1 MTLRVGTRASSLS
14 RRQTDWV
21 LQLLRP
27 LDPRLDFHV
36 VPVRTAGDRSARPI
50 AELGGTGWF
59 TRELERALLEGAVD
73 MVVHS
78 LKDLPTETP
87 SGLVLAAIPPREDA
101 RDALVGRWPSL
112 DALPRGSRV
121 GTGSPRRKAQLLA
134 YRRDLEVVPLR
145 GNVDTRLRKVDAG
158 EVEAAVLA
166 VAGLVRGEWQ
176 DRIRQYLDPE
186 VMLPAPA
193 QGALAVQVRESD
205 GPLVE
210 LIRQIDHP
218 PTHAAVRAE
227 RAFLRALGGGCTL
240 PVGALATVEGERVS
254 LRVRVLSE
262 DGSRQVSARREGRL
276 DDPDRL
282 GQEAAEEVR
291 PFLSLLGARSWIG
304 SPPGL

>member
-21 LQLLRP
+21 LQLLRRA
-27 LDPRLDFHV
+27 DPRVQFHV
-36 VPVRTAGDRSARPI
+36 VPVRTAGDRTPRPI
-50 AELGGTGWF
+50 AELGGVGWF

-73 MVVHS
+73 LVVHS

-87 SGLVLAAIPPREDA
+87 GGLVVAATPPREDA
-101 RDALVGRWPSL
+101 RDALVGRWPTL
-112 DALPRGSRV
+112 DALPRGARV
-121 GTGSPRRKAQLLA
+121 GTSSPRRRAQLLA

-166 VAGLVRGEWQ
+166 AAGLVRGGWE

-218 PTHAAVRAE
+218 PTRAAVRAE

-240 PVGALATVEGERVS
+240 PVGALATVEGDRLC

-262 DGSRQVSARREGRL
+262 DGSRQVSARREGRP
-276 DDPDRL
+276 DDPERL
-282 GQEAAEEVR
+282 GHEAAEEVQ
-291 PFLSLLGARSWIG
+291 PFLSLMGGR
-304 SPPGL
+304 P

>member
-21 LQLLRP
+21 LQLLRRA
-27 LDPRLDFHV
+27 DPRLQFHV
-36 VPVRTAGDRSARPI
+36 VPVRTAGDRSSRPI
-50 AELGGTGWF
+50 AELGGVGWF

-73 MVVHS
+73 LVVHS

-87 SGLVLAAIPPREDA
+87 GGLVVAATPPREDA
-101 RDALVGRWPSL
+101 RDALVGRWPTL
-112 DALPRGSRV
+112 DALPRGARV
-121 GTGSPRRKAQLLA
+121 GTSSPRRRAQLLA

-166 VAGLVRGEWQ
+166 AAGLVRGGWE

-218 PTHAAVRAE
+218 PTRAAVRAE

-240 PVGALATVEGERVS
+240 PVGALATVEGDRLC

-262 DGSRQVSARREGRL
+262 DGSRQVSARREGRP
-276 DDPDRL
+276 DDPERL
-282 GQEAAEEVR
+282 GHEAAEEVR
-291 PFLSLLGARSWIG
+291 PFLSLMGGR
-304 SPPGL
+304 P

>member
-21 LQLLRP
+21 LQLLRRA
-27 LDPRLDFHV
+27 DPRLQFHV
-36 VPVRTAGDRSARPI
+36 VPVRTAGDRTSRPI
-50 AELGGTGWF
+50 AELGGVGWF

-73 MVVHS
+73 LVVHS

-87 SGLVLAAIPPREDA
+87 GGLVVAATPPREDA
-101 RDALVGRWPSL
+101 RDALVGRWPTL
-112 DALPRGSRV
+112 DALPRGARV
-121 GTGSPRRKAQLLA
+121 GTSSPRRRAQLLA

-166 VAGLVRGEWQ
+166 AAGLVRGGWE

-218 PTHAAVRAE
+218 PTRAAVRAE

-240 PVGALATVEGERVS
+240 PVGALATVEGDRLC

-262 DGSRQVSARREGRL
+262 DGSRQVSARREGRP
-276 DDPDRL
+276 DDPERL
-282 GQEAAEEVR
+282 GHEAAEEVR
-291 PFLSLLGARSWIG
+291 PFLSLMGGR
-304 SPPGL
+304 P

>member
-21 LQLLRP
+21 LQLLRRA
-27 LDPRLDFHV
+27 DPRLQFHV
-36 VPVRTAGDRSARPI
+36 VPVRTAGDRSSRPI
-50 AELGGTGWF
+50 AELGGVGWF
-59 TRELERALLEGAVD
+59 TRELERALLEGTVD
-73 MVVHS
+73 LVVHS

-87 SGLVLAAIPPREDA
+87 GGLVVAATPPREDA
-101 RDALVGRWPSL
+101 RDALVGRWPTL
-112 DALPRGSRV
+112 DALPRGARV
-121 GTGSPRRKAQLLA
+121 GTSSPRRRAQLLA

-166 VAGLVRGEWQ
+166 AAGLVRGGWE

-205 GPLVE
+205 APLVE
-210 LIRQIDHP
+210 LTRQIDHP
-218 PTHAAVRAE
+218 PTRAAVRAE

-240 PVGALATVEGERVS
+240 PVGALATVEGDR
-254 LRVRVLSE
+254 LCLQVRVLSE
-262 DGSRQVSARREGRL
+262 DGSRQVSARREGRP
-276 DDPDRL
+276 DDPERL
-282 GQEAAEEVR
+282 GHEVAEEVR
-291 PFLSLLGARSWIG
+291 PFLSLMGG
-304 SPPGL
+304 GP

>member
-1 MTLRVGTRASSLS
+1 
-14 RRQTDWV
+14 V
-21 LQLLRP
+21 LQLLRRA
-27 LDPRLDFHV
+27 DPRLQFHV
-36 VPVRTAGDRSARPI
+36 VPVRTAGDRTSRPI
-50 AELGGTGWF
+50 AELGGVGWF

-73 MVVHS
+73 LVVHS

-87 SGLVLAAIPPREDA
+87 GGLVVAATPPREDA
-101 RDALVGRWPSL
+101 RDALVGRWPTL
-112 DALPRGSRV
+112 DALPRGARV
-121 GTGSPRRKAQLLA
+121 GTSSPRRRAQLLA

-166 VAGLVRGEWQ
+166 AAGLVRGGWE

-218 PTHAAVRAE
+218 PTRAAVRAE

-240 PVGALATVEGERVS
+240 PVGALATVEGDRLC

-262 DGSRQVSARREGRL
+262 DGSRQVSARREGRP
-276 DDPDRL
+276 DDPERL
-282 GQEAAEEVR
+282 GHEAAEEVR
-291 PFLSLLGARSWIG
+291 PFLSLMGGR
-304 SPPGL
+304 P

>member
-21 LQLLRP
+21 LQLLRQR
-27 LDPRLDFHV
+27 DPRLQFRV
-36 VPVRTAGDRSARPI
+36 VPVRTAGDRFSRPI
-50 AELGGTGWF
+50 PELGGAGWF
-59 TRELERALLEGAVD
+59 TRELERALLEGVVD

-112 DALPRGSRV
+112 DALPHGSRV
-121 GTGSPRRKAQLLA
+121 GTSSPRRKAQLLA

-166 VAGLVRGEWQ
+166 VAGLVRGGWQ
-176 DRIRQYLDPE
+176 ERIRQYLDPE

-205 GPLVE
+205 GPLAE
-210 LIRQIDHP
+210 LVHQIHHP

-240 PVGALATVEGERVS
+240 PVGALATVEGDRLC
-254 LRVRVLSE
+254 LRVRLLSE
-262 DGSRQVSARREGRL
+262 DGSRQVSAYREGRP

-282 GQEAAEEVR
+282 GGEAAEEVR
-291 PFLSLLGARSWIG
+291 PFLSLVGGRPWVG

>member
-1 MTLRVGTRASSLS
+1 LTLRVGTRASSLS

-21 LQLLRP
+21 LQLLRRA
-27 LDPRLDFHV
+27 DPRVQFHV
-36 VPVRTAGDRSARPI
+36 VPVRTAGDRTPRPI
-50 AELGGTGWF
+50 AELGGVGWF

-73 MVVHS
+73 LVVHS

-87 SGLVLAAIPPREDA
+87 GGLVVAATPPREDA
-101 RDALVGRWPSL
+101 RDALVGRWPTL
-112 DALPRGSRV
+112 DALPRGARV
-121 GTGSPRRKAQLLA
+121 GTSSPRRRAQLLA

-166 VAGLVRGEWQ
+166 AAGLVRGGWE

-218 PTHAAVRAE
+218 PTRAAVRAE

-240 PVGALATVEGERVS
+240 PVGALATVEGDRLC

-262 DGSRQVSARREGRL
+262 DGSRQVSARREGRP
-276 DDPDRL
+276 DDPERL
-282 GQEAAEEVR
+282 GHEAAEEVQ
-291 PFLSLLGARSWIG
+291 PFLSLMGGR
-304 SPPGL
+304 P

>member
-14 RRQTDWV
+14 RCQTDWV
-21 LQLLRP
+21 LQLLRRA
-27 LDPRLDFHV
+27 DPRLQFHV
-36 VPVRTAGDRSARPI
+36 VPVRTAGDRSSRPI
-50 AELGGTGWF
+50 AELGGVGWF

-73 MVVHS
+73 LVVHS

-87 SGLVLAAIPPREDA
+87 GGLVVAATPPREDA
-101 RDALVGRWPSL
+101 RDALVGRWPTL
-112 DALPRGSRV
+112 DALPRGARV
-121 GTGSPRRKAQLLA
+121 GTSSPRRRAQLLA

-166 VAGLVRGEWQ
+166 AAGLVRGGWE

-218 PTHAAVRAE
+218 PTRAAVRAE

-240 PVGALATVEGERVS
+240 PVGALATVEGDRLC

-262 DGSRQVSARREGRL
+262 DGSRQVSARREGRP
-276 DDPDRL
+276 DDPERL
-282 GQEAAEEVR
+282 GHEAAEEVR
-291 PFLSLLGARSWIG
+291 PFLSLMGGR
-304 SPPGL
+304 P

>member
-21 LQLLRP
+21 LQLLRRA
-27 LDPRLDFHV
+27 DPRVQFHV
-36 VPVRTAGDRSARPI
+36 VPVRTAGDRTSRPI
-50 AELGGTGWF
+50 AELGGVGWF
-59 TRELERALLEGAVD
+59 TRELERALREGAVD
-73 MVVHS
+73 LVVHS

-87 SGLVLAAIPPREDA
+87 GGLVVAATPPREDA
-101 RDALVGRWPSL
+101 RDALVGRWPTL
-112 DALPRGSRV
+112 DVLPRGARV
-121 GTGSPRRKAQLLA
+121 GTSSPRRRAQLLA

-166 VAGLVRGEWQ
+166 AAGLVRGGWE

-218 PTHAAVRAE
+218 PTRAAVRAE

-240 PVGALATVEGERVS
+240 PVGALATVEGDRLC

-262 DGSRQVSARREGRL
+262 DGSRQVSARREGRP
-276 DDPDRL
+276 DDPERL
-282 GQEAAEEVR
+282 GHEAAEEVR
-291 PFLSLLGARSWIG
+291 PFLSLMGGRL
-304 SPPGL
+304 

>member
-21 LQLLRP
+21 LQLLRRA
-27 LDPRLDFHV
+27 DPRVQFHV
-36 VPVRTAGDRSARPI
+36 VPVRTAGDRTSQPI
-50 AELGGTGWF
+50 AELGGVGWF

-73 MVVHS
+73 LVVHS

-87 SGLVLAAIPPREDA
+87 GGLVVAATPPREDA
-101 RDALVGRWPSL
+101 RDALVGRWPTL
-112 DALPRGSRV
+112 DALPRGARV
-121 GTGSPRRKAQLLA
+121 GTSSPRRRAQLLA

-166 VAGLVRGEWQ
+166 AAGLVRGGWEDQ
-176 DRIRQYLDPE
+176 IRQYLDPE

-218 PTHAAVRAE
+218 ATRAAVRAE

-240 PVGALATVEGERVS
+240 PVGALATVEGDRLC

-262 DGSRQVSARREGRL
+262 DGSRQVSARREGRP
-276 DDPDRL
+276 DDPERL
-282 GQEAAEEVR
+282 GHEAAEEVR
-291 PFLSLLGARSWIG
+291 PFLSLMGGR
-304 SPPGL
+304 P

>member
-21 LQLLRP
+21 LQLLRRA
-27 LDPRLDFHV
+27 DPRVQFHV
-36 VPVRTAGDRSARPI
+36 VPVRTAGDRTSRPI
-50 AELGGTGWF
+50 AELGGVGWF

-73 MVVHS
+73 LVVHS

-87 SGLVLAAIPPREDA
+87 GGLVVAATPPREDA
-101 RDALVGRWPSL
+101 RDALVGRWPTL
-112 DALPRGSRV
+112 DALPRGARV
-121 GTGSPRRKAQLLA
+121 GTSSPRRRAQLLA

-166 VAGLVRGEWQ
+166 AAGLVRGGWE

-218 PTHAAVRAE
+218 PTRAAVRAE

-240 PVGALATVEGERVS
+240 PVGALATVEGDRLC

-262 DGSRQVSARREGRL
+262 DGSRQVSARREGRP
-276 DDPDRL
+276 DDPERL
-282 GQEAAEEVR
+282 GHEAAEEVQ
-291 PFLSLLGARSWIG
+291 PFLSLMGGR
-304 SPPGL
+304 P

>member
-1 MTLRVGTRASSLS
+1 LTLRVGTRASSLS

-21 LQLLRP
+21 LQLLRRA
-27 LDPRLDFHV
+27 DPRLQFHV
-36 VPVRTAGDRSARPI
+36 VPVRTAGDRTSRPI
-50 AELGGTGWF
+50 AELGGVGWF

-73 MVVHS
+73 LVVHS

-87 SGLVLAAIPPREDA
+87 GGLVVAATPPREDA
-101 RDALVGRWPSL
+101 RDALVGRWPTL
-112 DALPRGSRV
+112 DALPRGARV
-121 GTGSPRRKAQLLA
+121 GTSSPRRRAQLLA

-166 VAGLVRGEWQ
+166 AAGLVRGGWE

-218 PTHAAVRAE
+218 PTRAAVRAE

-240 PVGALATVEGERVS
+240 PVGALATVEGDRLC

-262 DGSRQVSARREGRL
+262 DGSRQVSARREGRP
-276 DDPDRL
+276 DDPERL
-282 GQEAAEEVR
+282 GHEAAEEVR
-291 PFLSLLGARSWIG
+291 PFLSLMGGR
-304 SPPGL
+304 P

>member
-21 LQLLRP
+21 LQLLRRA
-27 LDPRLDFHV
+27 DPRVQFHV
-36 VPVRTAGDRSARPI
+36 VPVRTAGDRTSQPI
-50 AELGGTGWF
+50 AELGGVGWF

-73 MVVHS
+73 LVVHS

-87 SGLVLAAIPPREDA
+87 GGLVVAATPPREDA
-101 RDALVGRWPSL
+101 RDALVGRWPTL
-112 DALPRGSRV
+112 DALPRGARV
-121 GTGSPRRKAQLLA
+121 GTSSPRRRAQLLA

-166 VAGLVRGEWQ
+166 AAGLVRGGWE

-218 PTHAAVRAE
+218 ATRAAVRAE

-240 PVGALATVEGERVS
+240 PVGALATVEGDRLC

-262 DGSRQVSARREGRL
+262 DGSRQVSARREGRP
-276 DDPDRL
+276 DDPERL
-282 GQEAAEEVR
+282 GHEAAEEIG
-291 PFLSLLGARSWIG
+291 PFLSLMGGR
-304 SPPGL
+304 P